1 MSSIPEPTGSHIWFP
16 DSSDQPEAD
25 ASLPAAD
32 GMSSG
37 QALAAVALNLA
48 EHTVGVSV
56 PADSSLA
63 NLHMAPGGEAP
74 SRRSSS
80 VRLTDGDLAE
90 PRTAGAMVDIAGDVE
105 TAVGRVPAAVEG
117 PEAAASTGD
126 RALDGRPDAALAVS
140 SKAVHQPSG
149 VLLTY
154 EMMKQ
159 VNPNSLWS

>member
-16 DSSDQPEAD
+16 DSSDKAEAD

-32 GMSSG
+32 EMSSG

-63 NLHMAPGGEAP
+63 DLHMAPGGEAP
-74 SRRSSS
+74 SSS

-90 PRTAGAMVDIAGDVE
+90 PRTAGTVGDIAGDVE

-117 PEAAASTGD
+117 AEAAASTSD
-126 RALDGRPDAALAVS
+126 EALDGLAGAALAVS
-140 SKAVHQPSG
+140 SKGAVHQPSG
-149 VLLTY
+149 ILLTY

-159 VNPNSLWS
+159 VKLDSL